1 MEDPPPP
8 HPSLRSR
15 RAPGGGPFHHLTSP
29 PPRVW
34 VWTAAALALAL
45 VAALLWRASSVAAT
59 DSTTAPAARVPDTAP
74 AAELTQVWSLGAGV
88 GLPRRV
94 VEEGRVVVPG
104 ERGLTATDAVTGAEA
119 WHYRRA
125 DARLCGL
132 TAVDGL
138 VVAVFR
144 AGDRCDEALAL
155 DAATGVRQW
164 TRNLSLRGDAAI
176 AGAGQVVLASS
187 PTGVV
192 VLDPVGAGVRWRAS
206 ADEGCTLAGTDAGG
220 TGVALLQRCA
230 DAPVLQ
236 LRLYDPFSGQQR
248 WSRDVPVPAG
258 TTARLVGADRMVG
271 VVVGDALLVHRPD
284 DGALL
289 QQLPLPPADGDPATE
304 PLLQTGAGDLAL
316 VWARGI
322 LWALEQGTGT
332 PRWQL
337 PARGLP
343 TGGEGGPD
351 PAVLWVPEEGGFVL
365 RDPAA
370 GTETGRA
377 AVEGGL
383 DPGGRTSVVG
393 PVLVYRLP
401 DRVLG
406 YA

>member
-1 MEDPPPP
+1 MGLHPPP
-8 HPSLRSR
+8 L
-15 RAPGGGPFHHLTSP
+15 
-29 PPRVW
+29 RVW
-34 VWTAAALALAL
+34 VWTAATLALAL
-45 VAALLWRASSVAAT
+45 VAVLLYRGSSVAAT
-59 DSTTAPAARVPDTAP
+59 DSTTAPAPAVPGDGP
-74 AAELTQVWSLGAGV
+74 AAELVRAWSLPAPA

-104 ERGLTATDAVTGAEA
+104 ERGLTATDALTGKEA

-144 AGDRCDEALAL
+144 TDDRCDEALAL

-164 TRNLSLRGDAAI
+164 TRNLSLRGDATI
-176 AGAGQVVLASS
+176 AGAAQVVLASS

-192 VLDPVGAGVRWRAS
+192 VIDPVGDNVRWRAS
-206 ADEGCTLAGTDAGG
+206 ADEGCTLAATDVGSA
-220 TGVALLQRCA
+220 GVAVLQRCA
-230 DAPVLQ
+230 DPAVLQ
-236 LRLYDPFSGQQR
+236 LRLFDPFSGQQR
-248 WSRDVPVPAG
+248 WSRDLAVPAG
-258 TTARLVGADRMVG
+258 TTARLVGVDRLVG
-271 VVVGDALLVHRPD
+271 VVVGDTLLLHRPD
-284 DGALL
+284 DGTPV

-316 VWARGI
+316 VWARGT

-343 TGGEGGPD
+343 AGGETGGTEPE
-351 PAVLWVPEEGGFVL
+351 AAALWVPEADGFVL
-365 RDPAA
+365 RDRTTGA
-370 GTETGRA
+370 ETGRA
-377 AVEGGL
+377 AVDGGL
-383 DPGGRTSVVG
+383 EPGGRTSVVG

-406 YA
+406 HA

>member
-1 MEDPPPP
+1 VP
-8 HPSLRSR
+8 LRLLPLR
-15 RAPGGGPFHHLTSP
+15 T
-29 PPRVW
+29 W
-34 VWTAAALALAL
+34 VWTAATLALAL
-45 VAALLWRASSVAAT
+45 VAVLLYRGSSVAAT
-59 DSTTAPAARVPDTAP
+59 DSTTAPAVAVPVGAP
-74 AAELTQVWSLGAGV
+74 AGDLAQAWSLAAPA

-144 AGDRCDEALAL
+144 TGDRCDEALAL

-164 TRNLSLRGDAAI
+164 TRNLSLRGDATI
-176 AGAGQVVLASS
+176 AGTAQVVLAGS

-192 VLDPVGAGVRWRAS
+192 VVDPVGDNVRWRAS
-206 ADEGCTLAGTDAGG
+206 ADEGCTLAATDVGSA
-220 TGVALLQRCA
+220 GVALLQRCA
-230 DAPVLQ
+230 DASVLQ
-236 LRLYDPFSGQQR
+236 LRLFDPFSGQQR
-248 WSRDVPVPAG
+248 WSRDVTVAEG
-258 TTARLVGADRMVG
+258 AAARLVGVDRLVA
-271 VVVGDALLVHRPD
+271 VVAGDTLLLHRPD
-284 DGALL
+284 DGAAV

-316 VWARGI
+316 VWARGT

-343 TGGEGGPD
+343 AGGETGGTEPD
-351 PAVLWVPEEGGFVL
+351 ATALWVPEADGFVL
-365 RDPAA
+365 RDRATGA
-370 GTETGRA
+370 ETGRA
-377 AVEGGL
+377 VVDGGL
-383 DPGGRTSVVG
+383 EPGGRTSVVG